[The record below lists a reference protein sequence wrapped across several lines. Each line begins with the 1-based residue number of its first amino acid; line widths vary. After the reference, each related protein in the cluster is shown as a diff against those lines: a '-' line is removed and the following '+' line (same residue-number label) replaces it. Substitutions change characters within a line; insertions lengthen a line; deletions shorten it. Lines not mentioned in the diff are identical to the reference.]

1 MINNE
6 FENKGSLNSIS
17 DLEFDK
23 NSVEML
29 RYRPNSLSY
38 MLGFGGILCSILA
51 AFISLNST
59 NPTTFVVILKILLN
73 IVILLGGFL
82 CCEKTKAYS
91 KQASIGMIVFGG
103 ICVARIF
110 WIPLQL
116 LTKYSAYM
124 SAIEAGNE
132 AERLEAAKYLGAPIT
147 GAQNGGANAWLPS
160 SGTFRGVT
168 AIVLLACAA
177 AFFIIAG
184 IIGIKKSKKL
194 TTYLTSINEKI

>member
-29 RYRPNSLSY
+29 RYRDNRLSY

-51 AFISLNST
+51 AFICLNST
-59 NPTTFVVILKILLN
+59 NPTTFTVILKILLN

-103 ICVARIF
+103 ICAARIF

-116 LTKYSAYM
+116 LTNYNTYINGDA
-124 SAIEAGNE
+124 AA
-132 AERLEAAKYLGAPIT
+132 RDEAAKYLGAPIT
-147 GAQNGGANAWLPS
+147 GAGDAANAWLPS
-160 SGTFRGVT
+160 SGSFRGIT

-177 AFFIIAG
+177 VFFIISG
-184 IIGIKKSKKL
+184 IIGIKKSTKL
-194 TTYLTSINEKI
+194 TTYLSSINEKK